1 MIRMASGPVLR
12 RVVEHHRAF
21 AIHCTPWLTCAVAVM
36 FALATRPTAAQKAGS
51 CGKKKERANITTVS
65 AKPPPSVKKASPPK
79 RAALA
84 PRRARPSKRTSVTP
98 MPMANPDG
106 PQPKWACE
114 ETEVVMEPM
123 WQGGSIQCIFKI
135 RNEGKSDLTI
145 RAKGG

>member
-1 MIRMASGPVLR
+1 MCRA
-12 RVVEHHRAF
+12 VEHHRAF
-21 AIHCTPWLTCAVAVM
+21 AIHYTPWLTCVVAIA
-36 FALATRPTAAQKAGS
+36 FALAARPTAAQEAGS
-51 CGKKKERANITTVS
+51 CGKKGPRKAVVS
-65 AKPPPSVKKASPPK
+65 AKPPPGVEKVSPPK
-79 RAALA
+79 RAARA
-84 PRRARPSKRTSVTP
+84 PRQARPSKRTSVTP

-123 WQGGSIQCIFKI
+123 WQGGSVECIFKI